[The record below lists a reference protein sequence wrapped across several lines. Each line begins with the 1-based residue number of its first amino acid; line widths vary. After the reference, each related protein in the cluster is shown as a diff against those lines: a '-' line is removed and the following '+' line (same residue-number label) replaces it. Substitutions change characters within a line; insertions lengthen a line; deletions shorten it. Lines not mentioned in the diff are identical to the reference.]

1 VTAQLTV
8 PLYQAGAVTSRVREA
23 TQTAGQRRIEIDPA
37 RTQTIETAIR
47 SWQAL
52 TTSRASIQS
61 RQAQV
66 RAGEI
71 ALEGVRQE
79 STVGARTTLDVLDAE
94 QELLNGRVGL
104 VQSQRDELVAA
115 FQVLS
120 ATGQLGARQL
130 NLPVQVYDVEENYR
144 SVRDR
149 W

>member
-1 VTAQLTV
+1 ML
-8 PLYQAGAVTSRVREA
+8 
-23 TQTAGQRRIEIDPA
+23 GQKC
-37 RTQTIETAIR
+37 
-47 SWQAL
+47 
-52 TTSRASIQS
+52 

-66 RAGEI
+66 RAAEI

-79 STVGARTTLDVLDAE
+79 ATVGSRTTLDVLDAE
-94 QELLNGRVGL
+94 QELLNARVGL

-130 NLPVQVYDVEENYR
+130 NLPVQMYDVEENYR